1 MFLRQTK
8 RSNVLFRNQPK
19 LVLPVVRKQNKG
31 TFTRKQAYYSVLLF
45 RKYISNIIISVHMY
59 LKAIKKIETVQ
70 HFLVGGIC
78 KT

>member
-8 RSNVLFRNQPK
+8 RSNVLFLNQPK

-59 LKAIKKIETVQ
+59 LKSNKK
-70 HFLVGGIC
+70 
-78 KT
+78 

>member
-8 RSNVLFRNQPK
+8 RSNVLFLNQPK

-45 RKYISNIIISVHMY
+45 RKYISNIINIGTHV
-59 LKAIKKIETVQ
+59 LKSNKKIETVRQ
-70 HFLVGGIC
+70 F
-78 KT
+78 